1 MRLIVYL
8 VISTMAIVGMPFHF
22 FFNWI
27 GNNDIILQGIS
38 ATIWL
43 SVILILSLYI
53 LRKMSLET
61 AYLATVTSFQVLTS
75 VRIVYL
81 AATATAAQLPL
92 YKELILINEVMTFIN
107 FINACLGM
115 LRNGPTYVLVLSLA
129 SWFLGYNLNPQ
140 ALASRFAF
148 IFAIIMILLWVNAVA
163 MRIFISDIS
172 QKIDDYKQVEHSIL
186 DLLNMSRMEI
196 SSLVKLCR
204 QAKDNK
210 ELDARLTSSLSEQTR
225 SNLID
230 LSEYLCNEKRD
241 RQTNIRELLP
251 QLSPTEAEVCR
262 LILKGLTLKEIAIAL
277 GKSVNNIGTVRGN
290 IRKKL
295 QLSTGEELRETLMQR
310 LEESA
315 TQQSN
320 STYSLG
326 HGGGVQSIREAKPSL
341 QRQNK
346 HVNI

>member
-22 FFNWI
+22 IFNWI

-61 AYLATVTSFQVLTS
+61 AYLAAVTSFQVLTS

-129 SWFLGYNLNPQ
+129 S
-140 ALASRFAF
+140 
-148 IFAIIMILLWVNAVA
+148 
-163 MRIFISDIS
+163 
-172 QKIDDYKQVEHSIL
+172 
-186 DLLNMSRMEI
+186 
-196 SSLVKLCR
+196 
-204 QAKDNK
+204 
-210 ELDARLTSSLSEQTR
+210 
-225 SNLID
+225 
-230 LSEYLCNEKRD
+230 
-241 RQTNIRELLP
+241 
-251 QLSPTEAEVCR
+251 
-262 LILKGLTLKEIAIAL
+262 
-277 GKSVNNIGTVRGN
+277 
-290 IRKKL
+290 
-295 QLSTGEELRETLMQR
+295 
-310 LEESA
+310 
-315 TQQSN
+315 
-320 STYSLG
+320 
-326 HGGGVQSIREAKPSL
+326 
-341 QRQNK
+341 
-346 HVNI
+346 